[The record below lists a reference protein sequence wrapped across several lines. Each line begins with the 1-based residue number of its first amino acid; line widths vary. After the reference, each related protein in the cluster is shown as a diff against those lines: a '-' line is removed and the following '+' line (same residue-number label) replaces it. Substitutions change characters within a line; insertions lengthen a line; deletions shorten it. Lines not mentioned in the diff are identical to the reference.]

1 MLITFIRCPCDWRAI
16 PPRSGAC
23 PRDWW
28 CQATRSPNAVEF
40 CRRWAS
46 SRSRTPRYQSHALQE
61 SNRDPRSSGAH
72 DLLHSLATAR
82 QPRLLCCSRSVAWV
96 STLFCPLLFSCLF
109 LAFAS
114 SRFRRKR
121 KEWLWIYTPKET
133 PNHTTPYQNYS
144 IHRTLLLPLYRFN
157 WRNDTS
163 MALVF
168 GVD

>member
-28 CQATRSPNAVEF
+28 CQATRSPNAAVF

-46 SRSRTPRYQSHALQE
+46 SRSRTPRYQSHVLQE

-72 DLLHSLATAR
+72 DLLRSSATAR

-121 KEWLWIYTPKET
+121 KEWLLIYYSKRNTK
-133 PNHTTPYQNYS
+133 PYDPIS
-144 IHRTLLLPLYRFN
+144 KLLYPPYLIAPSVPL
-157 WRNDTS
+157 
-163 MALVF
+163 
-168 GVD
+168 